1 VILGGLYERL
11 LTYLE
16 PSVVEGAGRQT
27 LLPSGGLAVIARSSL
42 GPDAPLIGAAELVLS
57 DVIADPART
66 NGRSAVG

>member
-1 VILGGLYERL
+1 MILGGLYQRL
-11 LTYLE
+11 FTYLE
-16 PSVVEGAGRQT
+16 PSVIEGAGRRT
-27 LLPSGGLAVIARSSL
+27 LDPPGALATIACCSL